1 MEPLSRTSWK
11 VKAEPTRRAP
21 LGFQTSYNAQDLQ
34 QIRAGLLP
42 EAMEDKWF
50 IFSEGEWTYFCRSW
64 TGTFVYGLRLE
75 MQGDQACVAESW
87 VNRDPEE
94 YTGTDTE
101 YDRALLKF
109 LIDAFLLRGPATFPV
124 PPGVNESAPG
134 VYQHAAVGRAY
145 PESAYVR
152 SGWWNRILRA
162 LGFRAH
168 D

>member
-1 MEPLSRTSWK
+1 METLSRTSWK
-11 VKAEPTRRAP
+11 VKDAPTRRAS
-21 LGFQTSYNAQDLQ
+21 LGFQATYDAQERR
-34 QIRAGLLP
+34 QIYAGLLP

-50 IFSEGEWTYFCRSW
+50 IFSEGPWTYFCRSW
-64 TGTFVYGLRLE
+64 TGTVVYGLRLE
-75 MQGDQACVAESW
+75 MQGDQASVAESW
-87 VNRDPEE
+87 VNRDPEQ

-109 LIDAFLLRGPATFPV
+109 LIDAFLLTRSATFPV

-152 SGWWNRILRA
+152 PGWWNRILRA
-162 LGFRAH
+162 LGIRAH
-168 D
+168 R